1 MEMKREFLESLGLEK
16 DVIDKIMAEHGKS
29 VEAQKAKVDDL
40 KTSLDDMKKQLE
52 QRDNDLKQ
60 LKKQA
65 EGNEELQ
72 TKLADLE
79 KRYKDEKTAYEAK
92 IKETQL
98 NSAIKLAINGK
109 VHDTDLVASL
119 LDKNTIEL
127 DENGNITK
135 GLEEQL
141 KTLQETKSFLFVP
154 ENNNQPKITGIKPA
168 EGSPTGGE
176 SEDPFLAG
184 FNSI

>member
-1 MEMKREFLESLGLEK
+1 MKREFLESLGLEK

-40 KTSLDDMKKQLE
+40 KTSLDNMKKQLE

-79 KRYKDEKTAYEAK
+79 KRYKDEKAAYEAK

-109 VHDTDLVASL
+109 VHDADLVASL

-135 GLEEQL
+135 GLDEQL
-141 KTLQETKSFLFVP
+141 KALQETKSFLFVP
-154 ENNNQPKITGIKPA
+154 ETNNQPKITGIKPA
-168 EGSPTGGE
+168 EGNPTGDE
-176 SEDPFLAG
+176 PEDPFLAG

>member
-1 MEMKREFLESLGLEK
+1 MKREFLESLGLEK
-16 DVIDKIMAEHGKS
+16 EVIDKIMAEHGKS
-29 VEAQKAKVDDL
+29 VEAQKAKADDL
-40 KTSLDDMKKQLE
+40 KASLDDMKKQLE

-79 KRYKDEKTAYEAK
+79 KRYKDEKAAYEAK

-109 VHDTDLVASL
+109 VHDADLVASL

-127 DENGNITK
+127 DEHGNITK

-154 ENNNQPKITGIKPA
+154 ENSNQPKITGIKPA

-176 SEDPFLAG
+176 TEDPFLAG

>member
-1 MEMKREFLESLGLEK
+1 MKREFLESLGLEK

-29 VEAQKAKVDDL
+29 VEAQKARVDDL

-79 KRYKDEKTAYEAK
+79 KRYKDEKAAYEAK

-109 VHDTDLVASL
+109 VHDADLVASL

-127 DENGNITK
+127 DENGNIK

-154 ENNNQPKITGIKPA
+154 ENNQPKITGIKPA

-176 SEDPFLAG
+176 PFSLRDALAQRLAQR
-184 FNSI
+184 

>member
-1 MEMKREFLESLGLEK
+1 MKREFLESLGLEK
-16 DVIDKIMAEHGKS
+16 EVIDKIMAEHGKS
-29 VEAQKAKVDDL
+29 VEAHKTRVDELKAN
-40 KTSLDDMKKQLE
+40 LDDMKKQLE

-79 KRYKDEKTAYEAK
+79 KRYKEEKAAYEAK

-109 VHDTDLVASL
+109 VHDADLVASL
-119 LDKNTIEL
+119 LDKDAIEL

-135 GLEEQL
+135 GLDEQL

-154 ENNNQPKITGIKPA
+154 ENNHQPKITGIKPA
-168 EGSPTGGE
+168 EGNPTGGDP
-176 SEDPFLAG
+176 EDPFLAG